1 MLKGSRGRYK
11 ISCLMPPLSSVPLA
25 TCRCDLLVQISVNA
39 GCQKFMLR
47 SLAGVLFTIPKLGC
61 KSSGLCGGQN
71 LVFLVGA
78 CRLL

>member
-1 MLKGSRGRYK
+1 MFH
-11 ISCLMPPLSSVPLA
+11 I
-25 TCRCDLLVQISVNA
+25 LLQIHVDV

-47 SLAGVLFTIPKLGC
+47 SVFGVHFTIPKQGC
-61 KSSGLCGGQN
+61 KSSGLCCGQN